1 MPEYSALRDRA
12 FFEQSD
18 VVALARN
25 MVGLVLARKLGNRTL
40 RVLITETEAYR
51 GYDDKASHAANGK
64 RTPRTEVFF
73 RSGGHAYVYL
83 CYGIHW
89 LFNIITNKEG
99 HPDAVLIRGGLLL
112 EENFKPLIGPARLTR
127 ALEISG
133 HHNALDLV
141 TSQEIWLE
149 KSRPLPLKIISTPR
163 IGVGYAGEHALRPW
177 RFLADLKE
185 TRRTL
190 LDRTGFDNKGL

>member
-190 LDRTGFDNKGL
+190 LDRIGFDNKGL

>member
-40 RVLITETEAYR
+40 RVFITETEAYR

-149 KSRPLPLKIISTPR
+149 ESHPLPLKIISTPR

-190 LDRTGFDNKGL
+190 LDRTGFDNKDL